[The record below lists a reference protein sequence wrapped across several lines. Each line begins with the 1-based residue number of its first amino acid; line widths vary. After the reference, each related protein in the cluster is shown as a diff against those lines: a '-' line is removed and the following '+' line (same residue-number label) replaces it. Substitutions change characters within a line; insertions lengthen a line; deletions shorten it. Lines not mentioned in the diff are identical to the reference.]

1 MSLIRSVRAMVVA
14 VGIAVAAT
22 AATPEV
28 AQAQRTDIDASPKGT
43 IGLGVLGAEV
53 GFAVPA
59 LAGLEDW
66 WWYAIFPAVGAA
78 GGAVAGWY
86 AIDQPGREKAAV
98 SVLTVGMAL
107 IIPTAVLT
115 LSLTAYDPEDEPSV
129 VPAEQGASRVQE
141 ERQRADRAR
150 RAGPGLVR
158 RSDEGWLL
166 AAPGVAVAAVGNDK
180 ERLLLG
186 TQAQTE
192 VRVPLLTGVF

>member
-1 MSLIRSVRAMVVA
+1 MRLIRCVRAVVVVVA
-14 VGIAVAAT
+14 IAVAAT
-22 AATPEV
+22 AATPQV
-28 AQAQRTDIDASPKGT
+28 ARAQRTDIDASPKGT

-59 LAGLEDW
+59 LAGLDDW

-86 AIDQPGREKAAV
+86 AIDEPNRHKVAV
-98 SVLTVGMAL
+98 SMLTVGMAL

-115 LSLTAYDPEDEPSV
+115 LSLTAYDPEDERSV
-129 VPAEQGASRVQE
+129 VPAEQGASRVEE
-141 ERQRADRAR
+141 ERQRAERLR

-166 AAPGVAVAAVGNDK
+166 TAPGVAVAAVRSHK
-180 ERLLLG
+180 ERILLG
-186 TQAQTE
+186 AQARTE
-192 VRVPLLTGVF
+192 VQVPLLTGVF